1 MNGKAVPYVHNLTEY
16 NELVRQNRKSENVFV
31 PEQEAIV
38 RHSYYLRNRGPS
50 TIKEM
55 NVSIYW
61 PEKTID
67 GRWLFEII
75 EQPNIRLINQFDRMD
90 MNLVKSKKN
99 GNKSPIQVECER
111 LELGGV
117 STLNTVVE
125 HHQILEQQERLEQEK
140 LDPATEFDDER
151 YVVSQENANYF
162 QSYQAR
168 KRVKRKY
175 ALQEPAQA
183 IFTMVGHLE
192 CLIFG
197 RKIRLFL
204 TMSVPD

>member
-1 MNGKAVPYVHNLTEY
+1 MPYLHNITEF
-16 NELVRQNRKSENVFV
+16 NELMRQNHKSENVFV
-31 PEQEAIV
+31 PEQEVIV

-55 NVSIYW
+55 NVSIFW

-99 GNKSPIQVECER
+99 GNKPPIQVECER
-111 LELGGV
+111 LELGAI
-117 STLNTVVE
+117 STLNTIE

-140 LDPATEFDDER
+140 LDPTEMDDDQ

-162 QSYQAR
+162 QGYQVR
-168 KRVKRKY
+168 KRVRRKY
-175 ALQEPAQA
+175 DLQEPAQA
-183 IFTMVGHLE
+183 IFTMVGVR
-192 CLIFG
+192 LILL
-197 RKIRLFL
+197 IRI
-204 TMSVPD
+204 

>member
-1 MNGKAVPYVHNLTEY
+1 MHNITEF
-16 NELVRQNRKSENVFV
+16 NELVRQNHKSENVFV
-31 PEQEAIV
+31 PEQEATI
-38 RHSYYLRNRGPS
+38 RHTYYLRNRGPS

-55 NVSIYW
+55 NVTIYW

-99 GNKSPIQVECER
+99 GNKPPIQVECER
-111 LELGGV
+111 LELGAV
-117 STLNTVVE
+117 STLVE

-140 LDPATEFDDER
+140 LEPTDLDDDR

-183 IFTMVGHLE
+183 IFTMVSH
-192 CLIFG
+192 
-197 RKIRLFL
+197 
-204 TMSVPD
+204 